1 MNRGA
6 GAPPARK
13 TQAGRRHHNVEKE
26 EQAMERDFRFPLA
39 AALALLLAVA
49 PFCPAAEPSPEA
61 IPKAPAWQL
70 PRAEDVRARAVAWLA
85 AAGAPGDARAKAD
98 AIWAGI
104 SEKTSGMELL
114 DRLSATFALADSRAA
129 RLVEVCS
136 KPRTRAVLPDQA
148 WLADRKTPPLEAANL
163 RLMYGRWL
171 VQGSWFDEALEQLA
185 GLKPEEVAAPAD
197 LLFYQG
203 VAYHRLLQKEQG
215 LKAVDRLLDGAEGSP
230 RRYVVVALLMQAD
243 LKGLEADTLDHIA
256 RRMDDVER
264 RLDLGRAGPKV
275 RKVEDGVIES
285 LDKLI
290 KKIEDQQKQQQ
301 SSGSGGGSQS
311 TRPAPNSFLPAAR
324 GAGEVARKN
333 IGSKSGWGD
342 LPPKERE
349 EALQHLG
356 REFPAHYRDI
366 VEQYFRKLA
375 TEERTENK

>member
-1 MNRGA
+1 MNV
-6 GAPPARK
+6 K
-13 TQAGRRHHNVEKE
+13 QE
-26 EQAMERDFRFPLA
+26 EVAMERAFRFRISDFRFPLA
-39 AALALLLAVA
+39 VACVPLLAVA
-49 PFCPAAEPSPEA
+49 AACLAALPSPEA
-61 IPKAPAWQL
+61 IPKTPAWQL

-85 AAGAPGDARAKAD
+85 GAGADAGARVKAE
-98 AIWAGI
+98 AVWAGI
-104 SEKTSGMELL
+104 SEKTSGLELL
-114 DRLSATFALADSRAA
+114 DRLAATFALTDPRAA
-129 RLVEVCS
+129 RLVEMCA
-136 KPRTRAVLPDQA
+136 KPPARGVLPAQA
-148 WLADRKTPPLEAANL
+148 WLTDPKTPPLEAANL
-163 RLMYGRWL
+163 RLLYGRWL

-185 GLKPEEVAAPAD
+185 GLKPEDVAAPAE

-215 LKAVDRLLDGAEGSP
+215 LQAVDRLLDGAEGSP
-230 RRYVVVALLMQAD
+230 RRYIAVALLMQAD

-256 RRMDDVER
+256 RRMDDIER

-285 LDKLI
+285 LDKMI

-301 SSGSGGGSQS
+301 GSGSGGGSQS

-324 GAGEVARKN
+324 GAGDVARKN

-349 EALQHLG
+349 EAVQHLG

-375 TEERTENK
+375 TEEGSENK